1 MKTDELEY
9 EWGCMRKQELALL
22 YAPDLTPHAA
32 VNRLMDWVRRNPNL
46 CSELEKSGYR
56 KTAKMLSA
64 RQVRLIVYFLGEP

>member
-32 VNRLMDWVRRNPNL
+32 VNRPMDWVRRNPNP
-46 CSELEKSGYR
+46 CSELEKAG
-56 KTAKMLSA
+56 
-64 RQVRLIVYFLGEP
+64 